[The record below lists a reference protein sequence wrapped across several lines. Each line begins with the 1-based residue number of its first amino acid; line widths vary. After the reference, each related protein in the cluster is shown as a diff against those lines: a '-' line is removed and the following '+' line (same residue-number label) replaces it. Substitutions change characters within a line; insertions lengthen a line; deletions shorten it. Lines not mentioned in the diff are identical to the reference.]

1 MNIEICLTNLTKY
14 TAGTLIGKWV
24 QVAPDTNWTKIEN
37 EIGATG
43 DEFFITDYNAN
54 FQIKEYDNPRI
65 LSDIVKVVDDENAFY
80 ALCQI
85 YDRDYVIELLK
96 NENYSFY
103 PDILNYEDLARDR
116 IGDNLP
122 KEFEGYFKWEE
133 YGETVA
139 INEGGNLTEYGYVV
153 AY

>member
-14 TAGTLIGKWV
+14 TEGTLIGKWV

-37 EIGATG
+37 EIGAPG

-139 INEGGNLTEYGYVV
+139 INEGGNITAYGYVV
-153 AY
+153 AF

>member
-14 TAGTLIGKWV
+14 TKGTLIGKWV
-24 QVAPDTNWTKIEN
+24 QVAPDTNWTKIES
-37 EIGATG
+37 ELGDPG

-54 FQIKEYDNPRI
+54 FQIKEYDTPRI

-122 KEFEGYFKWEE
+122 KEFEGYFKWDE
-133 YGETVA
+133 YGETIA

>member
-14 TAGTLIGKWV
+14 TEGTLIGKWV

-37 EIGATG
+37 EIGAPG

-65 LSDIVKVVDDENAFY
+65 LSDIVKVVDDVNAFY

-96 NENYSFY
+96 NEN
-103 PDILNYEDLARDR
+103 
-116 IGDNLP
+116 
-122 KEFEGYFKWEE
+122 
-133 YGETVA
+133 
-139 INEGGNLTEYGYVV
+139 
-153 AY
+153 